1 MKTKFID
8 NSSDAYLLR
17 HLLMDKKEI
26 LVQKDGFR
34 VFIDNPTGRIDVT
47 AEVGRVILWKVLEGN
62 RYKVTLYTDTCGK
75 YMKETLSEFLYGK
88 KNVVKMKFLD

>member
-1 MKTKFID
+1 MQTKFID
-8 NSSDAYLLR
+8 NSTDAYMLR

-26 LVQKDGFR
+26 VVRKEGFR
-34 VFIDNPTGRIDVT
+34 VFIDNPTGLVDVT
-47 AEVGRVILWKVLEGN
+47 AEVGRVILWKIVDGN

-88 KNVVKMKFLD
+88 KNVIKMSFLD